1 MENVKNVVNEYRSSL
16 DEPVTNLSSKIEYAN
31 AFKGSS
37 IAEAIKGYLES
48 IVGEIQKVNTY
59 LDGFDQVNNNTTVTV
74 QEEVTPVVNETVVPV
89 VETSQEESA

>member
-16 DEPVTNLSSKIEYAN
+16 DEPVTKLSSKIEYAN

-59 LDGFDQVNNNTTVTV
+59 LDGFDQVSNSAPVSV
-74 QEEVTPVVNETVVPV
+74 QEEVAPVVNEAVVPA
-89 VETSQEESA
+89 VENTEEAA